1 MAKLA
6 ATTAVAAI
14 AIAGTTAA
22 IAAPCAGFTDV
33 NDASPFCSNVAWINN
48 RGVTLGCDTNL
59 YCPHVAVS
67 RLAMA
72 AFLNRLGDAVLPPRV
87 LWVANEGGTFSSIQA
102 AIDYAKS
109 QGASAFSTWLVKVAP
124 GTFTEKVT
132 MADGVDVE
140 GSGTGITVLTSD
152 AVLGTLVTGA
162 VAELRHMTI
171 RNTSSNPHPNIVSAA
186 VWNVPNFGPIEPRL
200 VDVELRAELGTY
212 GVAVFVANGSGLTI
226 RDSRIYATGTSASD
240 GVHSNG
246 GVTLRNVDLQL
257 ASSLGNLAQG
267 VVQNA
272 GSATISNS
280 RIGATAGA
288 DTVNA
293 VVVNGGTMLIEN
305 STVLAFGLTTTTGV
319 RNQATTTIRNTVI
332 DVLAGSSKQT
342 VSNAGTIRVE
352 SSSLSVADGNARVA
366 FARSGGTA
374 TIAYT
379 RIVGPVTGSPACLG
393 TYDANLVPVVC

>member
-1 MAKLA
+1 
-6 ATTAVAAI
+6 
-14 AIAGTTAA
+14 
-22 IAAPCAGFTDV
+22 
-33 NDASPFCSNVAWINN
+33 
-48 RGVTLGCDTNL
+48 
-59 YCPHVAVS
+59 
-67 RLAMA
+67 
-72 AFLNRLGDAVLPPRV
+72 
-87 LWVANEGGTFSSIQA
+87 
-102 AIDYAKS
+102 
-109 QGASAFSTWLVKVAP
+109 
-124 GTFTEKVT
+124 
-132 MADGVDVE
+132 
-140 GSGTGITVLTSD
+140 
-152 AVLGTLVTGA
+152 
-162 VAELRHMTI
+162 
-171 RNTSSNPHPNIVSAA
+171 
-186 VWNVPNFGPIEPRL
+186 
-200 VDVELRAELGTY
+200 
-212 GVAVFVANGSGLTI
+212 
-226 RDSRIYATGTSASD
+226 
-240 GVHSNG
+240 
-246 GVTLRNVDLQL
+246 VTLRNVDLQL